1 MKRILLLILALIIA
15 VPVILIGKQFFD
27 EDSGP
32 PPTPST
38 LTSAQQIERGSY
50 LARAGDCMACHTA
63 RGGKEYAGGRAI
75 PTPFGTM
82 YAPNITSDPEH
93 GLGNWSTNDFWRACT
108 TANRRTDVFSI
119 RPSRIRT
126 TRK

>member
-63 RGGKEYAGGRAI
+63 RGGKEICRW
-75 PTPFGTM
+75 PCHPDTVRHHVCT
-82 YAPNITSDPEH
+82 EH
-93 GLGNWSTNDFWRACT
+93 HF
-108 TANRRTDVFSI
+108 
-119 RPSRIRT
+119 
-126 TRK
+126 